1 MAKFEVFYNRK
12 KTIIDGDSLWDAK
25 QKGIKHFNVS
35 KKNENLIAI
44 QSIKSKNNQDFR
56 YL

>member
-1 MAKFEVFYNRK
+1 MSQFEIFYNRE
-12 KTIIDGDSLWDAK
+12 KTIINADSLWEAK
-25 QKGIKHFNVS
+25 QKGIKYFKVS